1 MSEYTEKEIYE
12 ACESLELSEFETYF
26 ATNDR
31 RIDYDENG
39 ELILGQIDERMRIYR
54 MGPDVFVD
62 DGANNYIS
70 FYDIDKF
77 ISALKWAK
85 RDAQLIKKL
94 LDKNRQNKRKEE
106 EDEE

>member
-1 MSEYTEKEIYE
+1 
-12 ACESLELSEFETYF
+12 
-26 ATNDR
+26 
-31 RIDYDENG
+31 
-39 ELILGQIDERMRIYR
+39 